1 MKSEKINLSAHAKR
15 VIFERNIK
23 HKWIEDT
30 INNPDKREPDSTD
43 TSIEHRLKIIEEY
56 GSRVLRV
63 ICKKN
68 IEPTLVITTF
78 FDRREKGKLK

>member
-1 MKSEKINLSAHAKR
+1 MTKFNLSAHAKR

-30 INNPDKREPDSTD
+30 INNPVKIEPDITD
-43 TSIEHRLKIIEEY
+43 TSVEHRLKIIEEY

-68 IEPTLVITTF
+68 VEPTLIITTF